1 MLFLFTLLIITK
13 VSQVI
18 IYLCPEGCAAC
29 ETSSHRTFPCLR
41 GPIPKPLPPGKGLT
55 YDLKVFKY
63 GSFANAKLKIFV
75 FAFEPQFLKV
85 NIVEIESVITHT
97 NINQ

>member
-1 MLFLFTLLIITK
+1 MLFLFTLLIFI
-13 VSQVI
+13 
-18 IYLCPEGCAAC
+18 
-29 ETSSHRTFPCLR
+29 
-41 GPIPKPLPPGKGLT
+41 
-55 YDLKVFKY
+55 
-63 GSFANAKLKIFV
+63 